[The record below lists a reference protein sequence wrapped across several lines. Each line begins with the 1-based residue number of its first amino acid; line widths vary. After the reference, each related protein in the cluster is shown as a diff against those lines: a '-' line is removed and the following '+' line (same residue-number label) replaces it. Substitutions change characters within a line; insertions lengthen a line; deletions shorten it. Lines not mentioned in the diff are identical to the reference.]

1 MPKSGNFV
9 KSPRCGRPDA
19 WRTPL
24 PLLLMPLSLL
34 LLPIVE
40 IAVFIMV
47 GDRIGVLP
55 TLGLV
60 VANAVIGIILLR
72 RQGLSTLMRIR
83 QEVQAGRSPGRE
95 LVHGLMI
102 LLAAFLLI
110 VPGLVTDVVGY
121 LLFIPPV
128 RDLAWR
134 FLRGRVTVMAMPG
147 GTGFRRGPAPA
158 DMPPRRPPAG
168 VIELDDEEFARR
180 PNPDSPWTG
189 GKPD

>member
-1 MPKSGNFV
+1 M
-9 KSPRCGRPDA
+9 
-19 WRTPL
+19 L
-24 PLLLMPLSLL
+24 IPLSLL

-60 VANAVIGIILLR
+60 VLNAVIGIVLLR
-72 RQGLSTLMRIR
+72 RQGLSTLLRIR

-95 LVHGLMI
+95 LVHGVMI
-102 LLAAFLLI
+102 VLAAFLLI
-110 VPGLVTDVVGY
+110 VPGLVTDVIGY
-121 LLFIPPV
+121 LLFIPSV

-134 FLRGRVTVMAMPG
+134 LLKGRVTVMAMPG
-147 GTGFRRGPAPA
+147 GAGFRRGPAPVDA
-158 DMPPRRPPAG
+158 TLRRPPAG

-180 PNPDSPWTG
+180 PNPDSPWRG
-189 GKPD
+189 DKPQ

>member
-1 MPKSGNFV
+1 
-9 KSPRCGRPDA
+9 
-19 WRTPL
+19 
-24 PLLLMPLSLL
+24 
-34 LLPIVE
+34 
-40 IAVFIMV
+40 VFISV
-47 GDRIGVLP
+47 GRWIGLWP

-60 VANAVIGIILLR
+60 VGSVVIGILLLK

-83 QEVQAGRSPGRE
+83 QEVQAGHNPGRE

-110 VPGLVTDVVGY
+110 VPGLLTDVVGY

-147 GTGFRRGPAPA
+147 GFRRGPGGNEGAPR
-158 DMPPRRPPAG
+158 PPPAG
-168 VIELDDEEFARR
+168 VIELDDGDFARK
-180 PNPDSPWTG
+180 PNPQSPWR
-189 GKPD
+189 DAE